1 MVSWSLATE
10 VLLSLEEVPSFTT
23 LCLHTMQ
30 FGTVLVIAGLHCF
43 KENIID
49 WMVET
54 TNIKGNNSEYSL
66 EGLMWKLKL

>member
-1 MVSWSLATE
+1 
-10 VLLSLEEVPSFTT
+10 
-23 LCLHTMQ
+23 MQ

-54 TNIKGNNSEYSL
+54 TNIKGNQLWIFTGKTDVEAEALLLWLPDARDNSL
-66 EGLMWKLKL
+66 EKI

>member
-1 MVSWSLATE
+1 
-10 VLLSLEEVPSFTT
+10 
-23 LCLHTMQ
+23 MQ

-54 TNIKGNNSEYSL
+54 TNIKGNQLWIFTGKTDVEAEALILWLPDARDNSL
-66 EGLMWKLKL
+66 EKI